1 MAAEM
6 RIKVKTEELV
16 SIAGEAET
24 QMKKVQE
31 KFQAADELVKRSSV
45 YWEAEGQTAYVQA
58 YTRKSGDIE
67 RAMKNLVEYADKL
80 RKIAGVY
87 AVTEAAATEMAGT
100 LSEDVIE

>member
-45 YWEAEGQTAYVQA
+45 YWEAE
-58 YTRKSGDIE
+58 
-67 RAMKNLVEYADKL
+67 
-80 RKIAGVY
+80 
-87 AVTEAAATEMAGT
+87 AVILKG
-100 LSEDVIE
+100 L